1 MNQDTGAEGDKSRTA
16 MQGLTKEILDFNEQR
31 KEPTTVLSYTGEH
44 KYHVQKIITAEDDEQ
59 FLRRAKNTRW
69 IESSLEAALPNVSLD
84 EGISCLLDYLLTK
97 HGDVTREKLR
107 DLGVLPKK

>member
-1 MNQDTGAEGDKSRTA
+1 MSCGETTFHGPHPVEGWPKQFCSTRQRGGA
-16 MQGLTKEILDFNEQR
+16 N
-31 KEPTTVLSYTGEH
+31 
-44 KYHVQKIITAEDDEQ
+44 DDEQ

-84 EGISCLLDYLLTK
+84 EGISCLLDYLLMK
-97 HGDVTREKLR
+97 HGDVTREKLQ